1 MIIPL
6 TGRGPEPPAGR
17 TLPAMDL
24 FLSALMIFS
33 LRLVDVSLGTIRI
46 VLLTRGEAWKAGLI
60 GFVESMTWVFAA
72 SQVLR
77 NLDDPVRMVGFAAG
91 FGAGTFLGVLIE
103 RWLAMGSRI
112 VRVIAP
118 IGSPQAAD
126 ALRAAGYAVT
136 VLNGEGLHGDV
147 RLAFT
152 VVPRRRLKEVL
163 AIVEEINPEAFVTFE
178 QVRLAPTGYRAAT
191 SVRK

>member
-1 MIIPL
+1 
-6 TGRGPEPPAGR
+6 
-17 TLPAMDL
+17 MDL
-24 FLSALMIFS
+24 FLAALLIFS

-46 VLLTRGEAWKAGLI
+46 VLLTRGEAWKAGAV
-60 GFVESMTWVFAA
+60 GFFESMTWVFAV

-77 NLDDPVRMVGFAAG
+77 DLDDPVRMVGFAAG
-91 FGAGTFLGVLIE
+91 FAAGTFLGVLIE
-103 RWLAMGSRI
+103 RWLAMGNRI

-118 IGSPQAAD
+118 VDTPQAAD

-136 VLNGEGLHGDV
+136 VLNGEGLSGDV

-163 AIVEEINPEAFVTFE
+163 RIIETVNPKAFVTFE
-178 QVRLAPTGYRAAT
+178 QIRLAPGAYRAAT